1 MISDIISDKL
11 YILQLRE
18 IEKRKIAVLIDSLQ
32 TAKFIS
38 DFTDEWNTCHKDFPG
53 IKKVTLFTSK
63 PSQFANLFIFLNR

>member
-32 TAKFIS
+32 TAVASLLAILQMNVTHAIKIS
-38 DFTDEWNTCHKDFPG
+38 QE
-53 IKKVTLFTSK
+53 
-63 PSQFANLFIFLNR
+63 